1 MDIILLVGFIGS
13 IVSIISWFIAL
24 PNTRSRL
31 VHIAYGL
38 AITIVSAST
47 VYYYQ
52 QTSDAKSFEIQAERI
67 LNNTSEGDDRAVMLA
82 ALSLLEKH
90 RATFPDTYIAARE
103 LCLKAGLLG
112 EQGIAPA
119 LYPIDG
125 ARTMRGLLL
134 GLGKA
139 R

>member
-1 MDIILLVGFIGS
+1 MDIIILVGFIGS
-13 IVSIISWFIAL
+13 IASIFSWFIAL

-31 VHIAYGL
+31 VHVAYGL
-38 AITIVSAST
+38 TITVVSAAT

-52 QTSDAKSFEIQAERI
+52 QTSDAKNFEVQAERI
-67 LNNTSEGDDRAVMLA
+67 LNNTWEGDDRAVMLA
-82 ALSLLEKH
+82 ALSLLEKNK
-90 RATFPDTYIAARE
+90 ASFPDTYTAARE

-112 EQGIAPA
+112 DQGIAPA
-119 LYPIDG
+119 LYPRDG
-125 ARTMRGLLL
+125 ANTMRGLLL